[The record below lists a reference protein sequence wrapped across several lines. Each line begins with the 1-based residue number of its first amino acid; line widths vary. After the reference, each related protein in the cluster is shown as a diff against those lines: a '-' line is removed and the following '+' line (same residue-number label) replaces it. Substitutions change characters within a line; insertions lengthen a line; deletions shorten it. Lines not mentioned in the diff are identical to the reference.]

1 MGESNLAF
9 ITRESVSRAEPLSSP
24 PGLKDALSDLQRG
37 NRERRGEA
45 APVISSKAEGPTDA
59 APAVHGHAAT
69 LSSALASDALEGKAT
84 AAKEEPIAL
93 SMSPKEEGITTL
105 IGRSARLEGKLIV
118 KGGIAIMGTVIGDIE
133 VEAGAPADKSTVLV
147 NAGAVIEG
155 SVRGNR
161 VIVAGVVKGSVQ
173 ARSFLAL
180 CESAVVEGDVEYQRM
195 TMADTATIDGHFKK
209 IR

>member
-69 LSSALASDALEGKAT
+69 LSSAI
-84 AAKEEPIAL
+84 P
-93 SMSPKEEGITTL
+93 EGIFVASLLWWRFYTFYL
-105 IGRSARLEGKLIV
+105 YILV
-118 KGGIAIMGTVIGDIE
+118 GGLAAGD
-133 VEAGAPADKSTVLV
+133 AALRALRPAPATLSP
-147 NAGAVIEG
+147 
-155 SVRGNR
+155 
-161 VIVAGVVKGSVQ
+161 
-173 ARSFLAL
+173 
-180 CESAVVEGDVEYQRM
+180 SAPS
-195 TMADTATIDGHFKK
+195 
-209 IR
+209 